1 MTMRNELVIQAS
13 ESDAVIALLQEGRL
27 MELVKEDGDQAYS
40 VGDIYLG
47 TVRKLAQ
54 SLNAAFVDVGYEKD
68 ALDRKSVV

>member
-1 MTMRNELVIQAS
+1 MRNELVIQAS

-47 TVRKLAQ
+47 TVRKLA
-54 SLNAAFVDVGYEKD
+54 
-68 ALDRKSVV
+68 